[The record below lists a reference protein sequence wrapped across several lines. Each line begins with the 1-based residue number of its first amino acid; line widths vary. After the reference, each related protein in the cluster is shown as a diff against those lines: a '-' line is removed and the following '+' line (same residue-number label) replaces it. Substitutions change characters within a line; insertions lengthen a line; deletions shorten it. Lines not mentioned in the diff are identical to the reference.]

1 MSAMD
6 IDKGLDEIMAT
17 RKTANKSKRGGAA
30 AGGAKRGGAAAGG
43 ARARYAG
50 NVPVARGAQQQAVAP
65 LSQATRDSLKIIISN
80 LPTDVDEAAVRIEV
94 VIDFSTAPLASR
106 LAPAAPAVPAARP
119 RAAAGAARGGAAR
132 GGKAKR
138 GGKRGAER
146 PAKTQEEL
154 DKEMTDYVNASTTPA
169 A

>member
-1 MSAMD
+1 MRTQL
-6 IDKGLDEIMAT
+6 IG
-17 RKTANKSKRGGAA
+17 R
-30 AGGAKRGGAAAGG
+30 
-43 ARARYAG
+43 
-50 NVPVARGAQQQAVAP
+50 P
-65 LSQATRDSLKIIISN
+65 LK
-80 LPTDVDEAAVRIEV
+80 IEV

-106 LAPAAPAVPAARP
+106 LAPAAPAAPAARP
-119 RAAAGAARGGAAR
+119 RAAAGAGAARGGAAR

-138 GGKRGAER
+138 GGKRGGAER